1 MAAMARPTVVTVVG
15 NRPQYIKCAVV
26 SRLLRERVQE
36 VLVDTGQHYDH
47 ELAGVFFEQLPLPR
61 PDASLGVGSGDARR
75 ADRP

>member
-26 SRLLRERVQE
+26 SRLLRERVRE

-47 ELAGVFFEQLPLPR
+47 ELAGVFFEQLPLPQAGR
-61 PDASLGVGSGDARR
+61 LIGRRLRDARR